1 MVALAWEKAV
11 SRNPKILLVEDNPS
25 VARSLAHL
33 LAGSGYDVVT
43 AHDGAEGL
51 NLARTEAI
59 DLILLDW
66 MLPDI
71 EGPEFLRD
79 ARDYTQSP
87 CIMVTAQDG
96 PEHAVQALE
105 AGCDDY
111 IEKPIRPDELLLRV
125 ERVLQRSAEDAGD

>member
-1 MVALAWEKAV
+1 ML
-11 SRNPKILLVEDNPS
+11 RNPRILLVEDNHS
-25 VARSLAHL
+25 VSKSLAHL
-33 LAGSGYDVVT
+33 LIGSGYDVVT
-43 AHDGAEGL
+43 AYDGAEGL
-51 NLARTEAI
+51 QLARDEAI

-66 MLPDI
+66 MLPDT

-79 ARDYTQSP
+79 LRDFSASP

-111 IEKPIRPDELLLRV
+111 IEKPIHPEELLLRV
-125 ERVLQRSAEDAGD
+125 ERVLRRSVEEAD